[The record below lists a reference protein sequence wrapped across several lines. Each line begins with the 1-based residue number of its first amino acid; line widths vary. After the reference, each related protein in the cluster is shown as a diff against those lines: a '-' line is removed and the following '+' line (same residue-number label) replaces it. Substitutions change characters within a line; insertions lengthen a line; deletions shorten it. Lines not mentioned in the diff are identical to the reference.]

1 MPQRAPPSRPF
12 ASSPN
17 RAGPTRLFA
26 SVPKSLPT
34 LAQEAC
40 QERPPRRAANE
51 PWEIGTDEGV
61 GLNNAAAHRAAL
73 ALDEPPGCPVALRT
87 FRVERGA
94 PKDCAPRA
102 TAVQSPQTASSDV
115 LAATRQGARAHANAA
130 DAVSDPGS
138 IAAFVELVYLR
149 ALLEATRSRTS
160 AAEACFQESSGMA
173 IEQPQRLQ
181 HDHALVEARGRFGVI
196 ARCQGRAAKLQSVIA
211 DSAGQLPQSKAT
223 SATREATLSRKR

>member
-12 ASSPN
+12 ASAPN

-40 QERPPRRAANE
+40 PRRAANE
-51 PWEIGTDEGV
+51 PWEIGTDGGV
-61 GLNNAAAHRAAL
+61 GLNNAVAHRAAL
-73 ALDEPPGCPVALRT
+73 ALDEPPGCPVAPRI
-87 FRVERGA
+87 FRVEGA
-94 PKDCAPRA
+94 PKDSAPRA

-115 LAATRQGARAHANAA
+115 LAATRQGARAHANAS

-181 HDHALVEARGRFGVI
+181 HDHALVEARWRFGVI

-211 DSAGQLPQSKAT
+211 DTDDAT
-223 SATREATLSRKR
+223 CLLAASCP